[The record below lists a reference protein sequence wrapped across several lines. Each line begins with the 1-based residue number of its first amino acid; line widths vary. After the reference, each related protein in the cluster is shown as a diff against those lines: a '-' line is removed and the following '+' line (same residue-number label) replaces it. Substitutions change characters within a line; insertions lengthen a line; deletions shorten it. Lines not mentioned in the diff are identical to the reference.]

1 MYSPTFKSYF
11 SGAGGLDL
19 GLIQGGLTPVM
30 SLELDVRACKTHSL
44 NFDHPLRQEDIT
56 NTTVLDQD
64 HADVYVATYPC
75 TKYSDLADI
84 HGTRSGDDLFL
95 HFLARTVSEMF
106 EGQQTTKNRIFYNL
120 RTHKF
125 QHWALERIQ
134 LEQFR
139 DGSVSWEYC
148 TGQDDIIEYPQIR
161 KALAR

>member
-64 HADVYVATYPC
+64 H
-75 TKYSDLADI
+75 
-84 HGTRSGDDLFL
+84 
-95 HFLARTVSEMF
+95 VS
-106 EGQQTTKNRIFYNL
+106 TN
-120 RTHKF
+120 
-125 QHWALERIQ
+125 
-134 LEQFR
+134 
-139 DGSVSWEYC
+139 
-148 TGQDDIIEYPQIR
+148 P
-161 KALAR
+161 